1 MELLETQPGG
11 PMGGIS
17 VQHSSSPSPM
27 CPLSMETEGRATTK
41 ALLFYVL
48 QSTSHNILNMKRCQ
62 EEKKVDINS

>member
-1 MELLETQPGG
+1 M
-11 PMGGIS
+11 
-17 VQHSSSPSPM
+17 QHSSSPSPM

-41 ALLFYVL
+41 ALLIYVL